1 MILRAFGYEDAGDS
15 TFALDGRGKE
25 TVELFLPTEE
35 NGRSLAETHIEDGKK
50 IKYQCS
56 GQTFTCK
63 YLRTTEQAAAE
74 PMVIRSVG
82 QPPMQFPEVT
92 GDLDEN
98 GMPMRYHKTQTKRM
112 FDALTMPVETVQQL
126 RNYFA
131 AAAKLYGV
139 LPLRKLLEIYNSQN
153 PAISQED
160 FLAVAEVIRHE
171 ENHYAILGQENRLR
185 HVAPSRPMDREVV
198 AECFYTF
205 GWEDYES
212 VTAKQQGK
220 RYYIPKKQELLCYA
234 DEEYHEETPESS
246 DMRRYLRSK
255 ATPEMAE
262 LMLLELEDAFYCD
275 ASFQI
280 AAERLDELG
289 LKFVSEADVERFSE
303 LAMKLSD
310 GIRRPSLRGLTPN
323 EAARSRSAVM
333 MPNME
338 GRPQAKTVKV
348 GRNEPC
354 PCGSGK
360 KYKRCCGR

>member
-255 ATPEMAE
+255 ATPEQAE
-262 LMLLELEDAFYCD
+262 LMLLELQDAFYCD

-333 MPNME
+333 MPTMG
-338 GRPQAKTVKV
+338 GRPQAKAVKV
-348 GRNEPC
+348 GRNDPC